1 MKTVSIAWLKS
12 ATLLLA
18 LLCMTSSLQAADKP
32 NLAGKWTWTTTGRNG
47 NEVKNTLTLKVD
59 GDKITGTI
67 NGPNNSEIEIKD
79 AKLKGDELTFNVV
92 RERNGNEFKTSYTGK
107 VEGDTITGKI
117 KRPGRNGG
125 EGRSTDW
132 KATREKAAA

>member
-1 MKTVSIAWLKS
+1 VKTVSIAWLKS
-12 ATLLLA
+12 AALLLA

-32 NLAGKWTWTTTGRNG
+32 NVAGNWTWTTKNRSGD
-47 NEVKNTLTLKVD
+47 EVKNTLKLKVD

-67 NGPNNSEIEIKD
+67 SGANNSEIEIKD
-79 AKLKGDELTFNVV
+79 AKLKDNELTFDVV

>member
-18 LLCMTSSLQAADKP
+18 LLCLTPSLRAADKP
-32 NLAGKWTWTTTGRNG
+32 NVAGKWTWTTTGRNG

-67 NGPNNSEIEIKD
+67 TGANNSEIEIKD
-79 AKLKGDELTFNVV
+79 AKLKDNELTFKVV
-92 RERNGNEFKTSYTGK
+92 RERNGNEFTTTYTGK

>member
-1 MKTVSIAWLKS
+1 MKTVSMTWLKS
-12 ATLLLA
+12 AALLLA
-18 LLCMTSSLQAADKP
+18 LVCLTPSLRAADKP
-32 NLAGKWTWTTTGRNG
+32 DLNGKWTWTTTGRNG
-47 NEVKNTLTLKVD
+47 NETKNTLTLKVD

-67 NGPNNSEIEIKD
+67 SGANNSEIEIKD
-79 AKLKGDELTFNVV
+79 AKLKDNELTFKVV
-92 RERNGNEFKTSYTGK
+92 RERNGNETTTSYTGK

>member
-1 MKTVSIAWLKS
+1 MKTISTAWLKG
-12 ATLLLA
+12 AALLLA
-18 LLCMTSSLQAADKP
+18 LVCLTPSLQAADKP
-32 NLAGKWTWTTTGRNG
+32 NVAGNWTWTTKNRNG
-47 NEVKNTLTLKVD
+47 DEVKNTLKLKVD

-67 NGPNNSEIEIKD
+67 SGANNSEIEIKD
-79 AKLKGDELTFNVV
+79 AKLKDDELTFNVV

-125 EGRSTDW
+125 KERETDW

>member
-12 ATLLLA
+12 AALLLA

-32 NLAGKWTWTTTGRNG
+32 NVAGSWTWTTKNRSGD
-47 NEVKNTLTLKVD
+47 EVKNTLKLKVD

-67 NGPNNSEIEIKD
+67 SGANNSEIEIKD
-79 AKLKGDELTFNVV
+79 AKLKDNELTFDVV